1 MTSSVRIRKVQGDL
15 GNPFN
20 LAKCFQVA
28 KSKQTFRPFPS
39 RQQRRVSTRRDG
51 ASFMLTPLFLL
62 LILPLLLPRGYL
74 PVPTPI
80 RVIDTTNQKL
90 SEKNPNCYFDSHLI
104 KQFFRQQVVFR
115 PAATFFN
122 FCVLH
127 LIWLK
132 FGMGANIGQ
141 KQYKISY
148 TIHQC

>member
-104 KQFFRQQVVFR
+104 KQCFRQQVF
-115 PAATFFN
+115 
-122 FCVLH
+122 H

-132 FGMGANIGQ
+132 FCLGANIGQ